1 MAAMQKLEFFSQ
13 GESGLVVELAD
24 KIDLAVNSL
33 VHALSRLIQ
42 AALGGM
48 VDAVVPTYRSVL
60 VIFDPLAID
69 RETLM
74 EKIEQLYQTVSVGGS
89 KPSGGKI
96 VVIPVLYGG
105 DAGPDLDFVARHNNL
120 ATEEVISIHT
130 AVSYRIFMMGFTPG
144 FPYLGGMSERIATPR
159 LTSPRK
165 EIPAGTVGI
174 AGMQTGLYPQ
184 KSPGGW
190 QLIGRTPLKVF
201 DPDSTEPFLSRAGDI
216 LRFDPISEVEYA
228 RIERAV
234 LRGEYLPQVRN
245 QAEVVQ

>member
-1 MAAMQKLEFFSQ
+1 MQKLAFFSQ

-24 KIDLAVNSL
+24 KIDLAVNTM
-33 VHALSRLIQ
+33 VHALSRLIL
-42 AALGGM
+42 AELGGL
-48 VDAVVPTYRSVL
+48 VDAVVPTYRSLL
-60 VIFDPLAID
+60 VIFDPLQIN
-69 RETLM
+69 RETLQ
-74 EKIEQLYQTVSVGGS
+74 EKIAQIYQQAAVGGAT
-89 KPSGGKI
+89 PAGGKI

-105 DAGPDLDFVARHNNL
+105 EFGPDLEFVARHNNL
-120 ATEEVISIHT
+120 TTEEVIAIHT

-144 FPYLGGMSERIATPR
+144 FPYLGGMSERIAAPR
-159 LTSPRK
+159 LSTPRK
-165 EIPAGTVGI
+165 EIPAGSVGI

-201 DPDSTEPFLSRAGDI
+201 DPESAEPFLYQAGDL
-216 LRFDPISEVEYA
+216 LRFNAISEVEYA

-234 LRGEYLPQVRN
+234 SRGEYLPQIRN

>member
-60 VIFDPLAID
+60 VIFDPLAVD

-74 EKIEQLYQTVSVGGS
+74 EKIEQLYQTVSVGGAT
-89 KPSGGKI
+89 PSGGKI

-105 DAGPDLDFVARHNNL
+105 DAGPALAFVARHNNL

-144 FPYLGGMSERIATPR
+144 FPYLCGRSERIAAPR
-159 LTSPRK
+159 LTTPARK
-165 EIPAGTVGI
+165 
-174 AGMQTGLYPQ
+174 
-184 KSPGGW
+184 SRPG
-190 QLIGRTPLKVF
+190 R
-201 DPDSTEPFLSRAGDI
+201 
-216 LRFDPISEVEYA
+216 
-228 RIERAV
+228 
-234 LRGEYLPQVRN
+234 
-245 QAEVVQ
+245 